1 MASLID
7 IRRRIRSIKSSQQIT
22 KAMKMISAARLR
34 RAQDRAVAARPYARL
49 LREVMASVSSRVES
63 LEHPLLAEREEK
75 RVAILVVAGDRG
87 LAGAFNTNV
96 NRAVTALLAG
106 KTWESVTVLPI
117 GKKALD
123 YWRRRKTPLAEKTYS
138 GIFSKID
145 YGIAKEIADALAI
158 EFEQGRHDAVY
169 VVFNEFKSVI
179 SQIVRVEKLL
189 PISRGAAGMAP
200 APAQAAPAPPA
211 AQAKAEPAGAA
222 ASNVEPIFEPDPAT
236 ILARILP
243 RYLEFAIFR
252 ILLESAAAEH
262 AARMTAMDSASKN
275 AGDLIDSLTLTYN
288 RARQARITK
297 ELIEIVSGASAQGR

>member
-22 KAMKMISAARLR
+22 RAMKMISAARLR

-145 YGIAKEIADALAI
+145 YGIAKEIADALAV
-158 EFEQGRHDAVY
+158 EFEQERLDAVY

-200 APAQAAPAPPA
+200 APAAPA
-211 AQAKAEPAGAA
+211 KGDPAGATTA
-222 ASNVEPIFEPDPAT
+222 PASNVEPIFEPDPAT